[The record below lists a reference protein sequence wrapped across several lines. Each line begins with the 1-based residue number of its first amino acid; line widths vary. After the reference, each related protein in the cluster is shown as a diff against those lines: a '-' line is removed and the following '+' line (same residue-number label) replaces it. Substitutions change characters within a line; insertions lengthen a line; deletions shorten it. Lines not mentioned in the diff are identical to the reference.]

1 MKTYIPRVTVAAVV
15 LALAFLSGSALSE
28 DKDHKEVRDAL
39 AKGEILPLT
48 RILEIAQQKAPGD
61 VIKVKLSDEHGRL
74 VYEVKVLAASGR
86 VLEVELDART
96 GAVLEIEED

>member
-1 MKTYIPRVTVAAVV
+1 M
-15 LALAFLSGSALSE
+15 
-28 DKDHKEVRDAL
+28 
-39 AKGEILPLT
+39 
-48 RILEIAQQKAPGD
+48 
-61 VIKVKLSDEHGRL
+61 IKIKLSDEKGRL

>member
-1 MKTYIPRVTVAAVV
+1 MKTHMPRARAAAVTVL
-15 LALAFLSGSALSE
+15 LALLSASAFSD

-39 AKGEILPLT
+39 AKGEVLPLT
-48 RILEIAQQKAPGD
+48 RILTIAQEKAPGD
-61 VIKVKLSDEHGRL
+61 VIKVKLSDEDGRL
-74 VYEVKVLAASGR
+74 VYELKVLAASGR

>member
-1 MKTYIPRVTVAAVV
+1 MKTHIPRVKVAVIA
-15 LALAFLSGSALSE
+15 LALVFLSASALSD

-48 RILEIAQQKAPGD
+48 RILTIAQEKAPGD
-61 VIKVKLSDEHGRL
+61 VIKIKLSDEKGRL